1 MLLNKVVVGSTLE
14 SLVYAFLNECY
25 FLPNTPYTPIFYK
38 EISPR
43 ILPTSRRDV
52 SWSRLQLAMSLL
64 GRLLNYPTLNSIK
77 ITEDIMKISTSE
89 GLHKYK
95 FEQCEIF
102 DTTNVH
108 LENAIKDY
116 SPVKY
121 IVYDDFEISNLGGKH
136 RFLEPKK
143 SEDSLAREIHF
154 YTSDRVDGAEFVTD
168 CVVES
173 HLTHEEINDIEY
185 SDSMTRFS
193 VVRHLESIGI
203 LGNFMMNY
211 KNGTP
216 KYRKPKVIHK
226 NRVVIKSEQNT
237 YQDSDKVK
245 FLNLSMKEIM
255 HAASATRP

>member
-1 MLLNKVVVGSTLE
+1 MLLDRVVIGSTLE

-25 FLPNTPYTPIFYK
+25 FLPNTTYTPIFYK
-38 EISPR
+38 EVSPR
-43 ILPTSRRDV
+43 ILPTNRRDV
-52 SWSRLQLAMSLL
+52 SWSRLQLAMSLM
-64 GRLLNYPTLNSIK
+64 GKLLNYSTLNSVK
-77 ITEDIMKISTSE
+77 ITEDILKISTSE

-95 FEQCEIF
+95 FEHCEIF

-108 LENAIKDY
+108 LENEIKDY
-116 SPVKY
+116 NPVKY

-136 RFLEPKK
+136 PFLEPRK

-154 YTSDRVDGAEFVTD
+154 YSSDRVDGAEFVTD

-193 VVRHLESIGI
+193 VMRHLESIGI

-226 NRVVIKSEQNT
+226 ARVVIKSEQNT
-237 YQDSDKVK
+237 YHDSDRVK
-245 FLNLSMKEIM
+245 LLSLSMKEVLN
-255 HAASATRP
+255 AVLPARS